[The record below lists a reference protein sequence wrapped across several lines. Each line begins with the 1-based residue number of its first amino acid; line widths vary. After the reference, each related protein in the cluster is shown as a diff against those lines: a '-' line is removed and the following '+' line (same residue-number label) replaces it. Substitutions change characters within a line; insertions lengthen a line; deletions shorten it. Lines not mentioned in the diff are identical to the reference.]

1 MKRYRDHFVICCHIT
16 IIMMNIHYSSSKV
29 RAEAGEYVS
38 VLFVCKLDK
47 TKPIKINLMNL
58 FGEVP
63 LEEYI

>member
-1 MKRYRDHFVICCHIT
+1 
-16 IIMMNIHYSSSKV
+16 MMHIHYSSSKV
-29 RAEAGEYVS
+29 RTEAGEYVS

>member
-1 MKRYRDHFVICCHIT
+1 M
-16 IIMMNIHYSSSKV
+16 

-58 FGEVP
+58 CGEVP